1 MLDPALVEE
10 LGLAAESMIDG
21 NYRVVRPLG
30 RGAMGEVVLAWDERL
45 ERNVAIKLIRPRLL
59 DSPALRERFV
69 AEARAMARVNH
80 PNVLQVHAFGDH
92 QGAPYFVMEYV
103 EGQTAEE
110 WLTSQPGVLPNRE
123 LALRVIDEA
132 CRGAHAIH
140 AAHTVHRDL
149 KPGNILLDKDLR
161 ARVADLGVANVLHH
175 AGASHAEIVGTP
187 AYMAPEITLQ
197 SNLPGGMAHRAD
209 VYALGCIAYELLTG
223 RPPFEAVGDLPLM
236 VKHTTHAPAAPSSLG
251 VGLPASFDAV
261 ILGALRK
268 DPAER
273 TPSAEAFRRELAAAA
288 EGTREP
294 VRILVA
300 EDDEDFRDV
309 LGIALT
315 NEFPCAV
322 IECFADGAAALSAFD
337 RMPHSVA
344 IIDLQMP
351 HLDGLE
357 LTGLLRARAAAQAM
371 PIIVL
376 TASGGPQEWKR
387 LSAMGADGFL
397 VKPVNL
403 ADVATLVRRTMRERA
418 P

>member
-1 MLDPALVEE
+1 MEVLW
-10 LGLAAESMIDG
+10 LAADSVIDG
-21 NYRVVRPLG
+21 TYRVVRPLG

-45 ERNVAIKLIRPRLL
+45 ERLVAIKLIRPRLL

-80 PNVLQVHAFGDH
+80 PNVLQVHAFGEH
-92 QGAPYFVMEYV
+92 QSAPYFVMEYV
-103 EGQTAEE
+103 EGETAEE
-110 WLTSQPGVLPNRE
+110 WLTSRPGVLPDRQI
-123 LALRVIDEA
+123 ALRVLDEA
-132 CRGAHAIH
+132 CRGAAAIH

-161 ARVADLGVANVLHH
+161 ARVADLGLANVLHH
-175 AGASHAEIVGTP
+175 AVPRNDGGSDAEIVGTP
-187 AYMAPEITLQ
+187 AYMAPEVTLQ
-197 SNLPGGMAHRAD
+197 SDVPAGMAHRAD
-209 VYALGCIAYELLTG
+209 VYALGCIAFELLTG
-223 RPPFEAVGDLPLM
+223 RLPFEAVGDLALM
-236 VKHTTHAPAAPSSLG
+236 VKHTTHMPPAPSSLCP
-251 VGLPASFDAV
+251 GLPSSFDAP

-268 DPAER
+268 DPRER
-273 TPSAEAFRRELAAAA
+273 TPSAEVFRRGLAAAA

-300 EDDEDFRDV
+300 EDDEDFRDA

-322 IECFADGAAALSAFD
+322 IECVGDGAAALDAFD

-357 LTGLLRARAAAQAM
+357 LTGLLRARAASKAM

-403 ADVATLVRRTMRERA
+403 KDVATLVRRTLRERSA
-418 P
+418 